1 MAPAKAGRI
10 RSVQRRNTTAIN
22 AVVKAIDTP
31 KRKLTPAQIA
41 QREVAR
47 TAWKN
52 KHIDKNGNPKTRVVR
67 Y

>member
-10 RSVQRRNTTAIN
+10 RSVQRRNANAIN
-22 AVVKAIDTP
+22 RVIDTIDKP

-41 QREVAR
+41 KAKAKRD
-47 TAWKN
+47 AWK
-52 KHIDKNGNPKTRVVR
+52 KQHVDQNGNPKTRVVR